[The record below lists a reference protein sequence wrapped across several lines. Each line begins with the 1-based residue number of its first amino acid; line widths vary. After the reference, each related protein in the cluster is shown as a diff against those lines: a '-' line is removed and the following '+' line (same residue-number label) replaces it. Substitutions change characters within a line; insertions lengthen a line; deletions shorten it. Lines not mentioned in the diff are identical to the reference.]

1 MCQSMEATLADL
13 QQWTV
18 KKPVGEE
25 MVAEI
30 ATGERKVSEEVTAM
44 NKELFRKAETRLN
57 REDRRGAEGAECSR
71 CGTFHTPRQ
80 CPAYGQ
86 RCAKCHQLYH
96 FARKCHTKEST
107 HLVTTYQEDVLS
119 VMVRNVGKKVLADTL
134 SRAPLGQMATEWMPD
149 EVVFQLQDIKESA
162 YQ

>member
-44 NKELFRKAETRLN
+44 NKGLFRKAETRLN

-107 HLVTTYQEDVLS
+107 HLVTTYQEDILS
-119 VMVRNVGKKVLADTL
+119 VTVRNVGKKLLATLQFAVKKGRVALQCQLDTQQH
-134 SRAPLGQMATEWMPD
+134 AMC
-149 EVVFQLQDIKESA
+149 
-162 YQ
+162 YH